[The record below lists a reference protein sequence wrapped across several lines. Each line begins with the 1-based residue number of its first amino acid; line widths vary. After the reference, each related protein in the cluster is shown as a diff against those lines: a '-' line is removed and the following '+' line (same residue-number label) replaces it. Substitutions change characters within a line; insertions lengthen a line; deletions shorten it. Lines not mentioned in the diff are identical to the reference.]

1 MSKQG
6 QHSSRQVLIF
16 KTIMQLL
23 DEGVTNIT
31 YAKISERCHL
41 HINTI
46 TYYFDGKD
54 EMLLQ
59 CFQYIVEQERK
70 QTPRFYFE
78 VPPDMTP
85 VEGLCHLVD
94 HVLDHG
100 RIMSPA
106 RRALNLYLWPNANI
120 SPRIRNF
127 LLDVDRKSVQIEY
140 DAVMVYDRA
149 GIIEPT
155 RLRETFADMSL
166 ISAGFSLINFFHV
179 QCADEELALAAARS
193 RIKRNFL
200 KDEYHPQLE
209 QYEQLHHQSSDD
221 PTDQSK

>member
-1 MSKQG
+1 MTKQD
-6 QHSSRQVLIF
+6 QQSSRQVLIF
-16 KTIMQLL
+16 ETIMQLL
-23 DEGVTNIT
+23 DEGATNIT

-59 CFQYIVEQERK
+59 CFQYIVEQDRK
-70 QTPRFYFE
+70 QLPLFYRE

-85 VEGLCHLVD
+85 VEGLCRLVD
-94 HVLDHG
+94 HILDHG
-100 RIMSPA
+100 RMMSPT
-106 RRALNLYLWPNANI
+106 RRVLNLYLLPNTNI

-127 LLDVDRKSVQIEY
+127 LTDVDRHNVEIEH
-140 DAVMVYDRA
+140 DAVLVYHRA

-155 RLRETFADMSL
+155 RMRETFADLSL

-179 QCADEELALAAARS
+179 QCVDEDLALAAARA

-200 KDEYHPQLE
+200 KDEYHPLLE
-209 QYEQLHHQSSDD
+209 KYGQNSYTPSEPEQ
-221 PTDQSK
+221 TKKA